1 MDTTSKN
8 KQGTKM
14 VIWKL
19 TDMRNGSSKVIILI
33 FKFSG

>member
-8 KQGTKM
+8 KQGTKRDDM
-14 VIWKL
+14 ENC
-19 TDMRNGSSKVIILI
+19 DMRNGSSKVIILI